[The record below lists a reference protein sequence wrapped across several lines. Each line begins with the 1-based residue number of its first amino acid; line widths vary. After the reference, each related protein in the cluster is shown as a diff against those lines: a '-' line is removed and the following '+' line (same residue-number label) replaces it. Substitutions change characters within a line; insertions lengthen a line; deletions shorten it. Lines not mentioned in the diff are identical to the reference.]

1 MKVLVTGISSKVAN
15 VVAERLVAAGH
26 AVVGIDRRPW
36 PDAPAGVEMHEVD
49 IRKRA
54 AEDVFRKARPDAV
67 IHMATVTHLVN
78 KSEERYRINCGGT
91 RAVFD
96 HARAY
101 GVKQVIFVGRH
112 TYYGAAPDSPLYHAE
127 DEPPMAMNSFPEL
140 SDLVAADLYATTALW
155 RAPELTTSVLRIC
168 YTLGPSNTGTLAGF
182 LRGPR
187 VPTIL
192 GFDPLFQFIHERDVA
207 RALTLALEKKVSG
220 VYNVAGPQ
228 PVPLS
233 VLVRETGRK
242 QVPLPEALF
251 NLLLGRFGLPRLPPG
266 ALTHIKY
273 PVVIDA
279 SAFRAATG
287 FTYEVDEVQAMHEFG
302 TAYPVPAKGGKA

>member
-1 MKVLVTGISSKVAN
+1 MRVLITGISSKVAN
-15 VVAERLVAAGH
+15 LVAERLLAGGH
-26 AVVGIDRRPW
+26 EIIGIDRRAW
-36 PDAPAGVEMHEVD
+36 PDAPPGVEMHEVD

-54 AEDVFRKARPDAV
+54 AEDVFRKSRPDAV
-67 IHMATVTHLVN
+67 VHMATVTHLVAR
-78 KSEERYRINCGGT
+78 SEERYRINLGGT

-96 HARAY
+96 HARTY

-112 TYYGAAPDSPLYHAE
+112 TYYGAAPDSPLYHSE
-127 DEPPMAMNSFPEL
+127 DEPPMAMTTFPEL

-155 RAPELTTSVLRIC
+155 RTPDVTTCVLRIC
-168 YTLGPSNTGTLAGF
+168 YTLGPTGTGTLCAF
-182 LRGPR
+182 LRGRR
-187 VPTIL
+187 VPSIL

-207 RALTLALEKKVSG
+207 RAIALALDKKLRG
-220 VYNVAGPQ
+220 VFNVAGPQ

-233 VLVRETGRK
+233 LVIRETGRK
-242 QVPLPEALF
+242 PFPIPEIVF
-251 NLLLGRFGLPRLPPG
+251 NALLGRFGLPRLPPG

-287 FTYEVDEVQAMHEFG
+287 FTYEIDEVQAMHEFR
-302 TAYPVPAKGGKA
+302 AAFPPPAKKG